1 MNQSTRASGA
11 LHGQLEVLGRID
23 ALELVERR
31 GQEIRG
37 DFLVLEEQP
46 EIWIGV
52 DAGAAGDLAVLQ
64 LYPAALGLVLQL
76 ELRDAITLFQA
87 CRELRVHGR
96 ACAHGLRDTPQD
108 DR

>member
-1 MNQSTRASGA
+1 MVSLKFLAASMRSSWSKG
-11 LHGQLEVLGRID
+11 
-23 ALELVERR
+23 R
-31 GQEIRG
+31 GQETRG
-37 DFLVLEEQP
+37 DFPFLKNSLK
-46 EIWIGV
+46 IWICV
-52 DAGAAGDLAVLQ
+52 NAGAAGNLAVLQ